1 MSARLDDRSIK
12 EEVRQYY
19 SDFARRSVAD
29 DAERDPMVTR
39 EKGSFTPYNT
49 SEIDGLPEEAVA
61 ASASCG
67 NPIGLASLEPGE
79 TVVDFGSGGGINCF
93 KAASAVGQSG
103 RIIGI
108 DMTPEMIALARRNA
122 EKMKATNVEFRL
134 AYMEDT
140 PLDDASADVVVSNCV
155 ICLAPDK
162 DAVFAEAFRILRP
175 GGRIYVSDIVMPD
188 GARSSLPTIQETWLT
203 SSGRVEERSAYL
215 SQIRGAGFVDVK
227 VRAEVPYKEEAPG
240 IVSSSITVAAHKP

>member
-1 MSARLDDRSIK
+1 MSSGPDDRSIK

-19 SDFARRSVAD
+19 GDFAQRSIAD
-29 DAERDPMVTR
+29 DAARDPMVAQ
-39 EKGSFTPYNT
+39 EKGAFAPYEP

-93 KAASAVGQSG
+93 MAAGAVGPSG
-103 RIIGI
+103 WVIGI
-108 DMTPEMIALARRNA
+108 DMTPGMIALARRNA
-122 EKMKATNVEFRL
+122 EKMKAMNVEFRL
-134 AYMEDT
+134 SYMEDT
-140 PLDDASADVVVSNCV
+140 SLDDASTDVVVSNCV

-175 GGRIYVSDIVMPD
+175 GGRLYVSDIVMPD
-188 GARSSLPTIQETWLT
+188 GARSSLPTNREAWL
-203 SSGRVEERSAYL
+203 SSSIRVEERATYL
-215 SQIRGAGFVDVK
+215 AQIGGAGFVDVE
-227 VRAEVPYKEEAPG
+227 VQEEVPYKEEAPG